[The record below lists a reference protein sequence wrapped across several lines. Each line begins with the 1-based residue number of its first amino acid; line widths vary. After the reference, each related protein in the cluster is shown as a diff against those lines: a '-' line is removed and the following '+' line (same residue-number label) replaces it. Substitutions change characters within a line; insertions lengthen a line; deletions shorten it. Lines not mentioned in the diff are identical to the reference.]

1 MINLQ
6 TKIRLWVIICRGIT
20 TNICRPLGVGYL
32 VVDTWIFFF
41 LLIRIILGAFT
52 FSTPEHHRLQ
62 LNEVRACHKNFKET
76 PQIA

>member
-6 TKIRLWVIICRGIT
+6 TKIRLWVIICSGIT
-20 TNICRPLGVGYL
+20 TNICSPLGVGYL

-41 LLIRIILGAFT
+41 LLIRIILSAFT

-62 LNEVRACHKNFKET
+62 LNEVRAFHKNFKET